1 MITTIL
7 LSFHSRKWRL
17 VWIDINVIPLQNKI
31 QLITTEIYSLK
42 YIISFFSQYGISNDW
57 NMFFNQYYFHYNRN
71 YLFNQFCFFF
81 PGKRACRFP
90 GDPSHGRITPVKFLY
105 EVGDRILIQCN
116 SGFVNTGRQK
126 LQCTDNGSW
135 SDRMPTCLSYLSS
148 SP

>member
-1 MITTIL
+1 MNWYKCYPFAEQDTAHNDRNIFFKIYIL
-7 LSFHSRKWRL
+7 
-17 VWIDINVIPLQNKI
+17 
-31 QLITTEIYSLK
+31 
-42 YIISFFSQYGISNDW
+42 SFFSQYGISNDW

-71 YLFNQFCFFF
+71 YLFKQFCFFLT
-81 PGKRACRFP
+81 GKRACRFP